1 MVDVNVKLHSMS
13 AMLTLMWWGYGWRL
27 RKMEGG

>member
-13 AMLTLMWWGYGWRL
+13 AMLTLMWWGWGWR
-27 RKMEGG
+27 